1 MIDIINNINDIESLI
16 RDLEK
21 IESKLINGQ
30 EILAYRDLGRILS
43 KLRKSKDDVIKK
55 SVSNG

>member
-1 MIDIINNINDIESLI
+1 MINIINNINEIEALV

-30 EILAYRDLGRILS
+30 EILAYRDLGRVLA
-43 KLRKSKDDVIKK
+43 KLRKAKDEIIESEIKD
-55 SVSNG
+55 G